1 MADPT
6 RTNAIYSRIGQKG
19 VRDGGADWPG
29 SALGQLLLALDRT
42 MVTLV
47 EAPRGLDMPVGSVA
61 LVDADD
67 VRLGLAVGAGS
78 ADLFFLLGVSDAEA
92 VALDRAAG
100 RRRRKG
106 SRRPSSSRTRRRPRS
121 SRPSRS
127 ARAVV
132 AVEPRAR
139 WELLYKLVNHAFE
152 HHGDR
157 GDPLYDSGTDL
168 FGLAQSIADRTHGMI
183 SIEDDQSHVL
193 AYSASSDE
201 ADELRRLTILGRA
214 GPPEHLEWIGQW
226 GIFDALRASGDV
238 VRVAERPEL
247 GLRPRLAVGIHL
259 PPTDARRPTRFRRN
273 DLAAAGF
280 ARRWPTT
287 SRTCC
292 AAARCWRPGSCRGWR
307 PRRRRTRCRCRNCS
321 GSAEDAAD
329 VDAIAR
335 ELGITADGRAA
346 LVGFRGVGTAVP
358 ADVIALS
365 ASAFRAD
372 AQVASTGERVYVL
385 LPKTGAPSSVTS
397 WVRGVVAALRRE
409 LGLTLRAV
417 IAAPLAGLA
426 GAAAARA
433 EVDRVFDSAERHPGA
448 IGQVTSLDEARTTVL
463 LDEIVAHV
471 AGQQRLVDPRVREL
485 REQDP
490 MLADTLG
497 AYLDGFGDIAAVA
510 QRLHVH
516 PNTVRY
522 RVRRIEK
529 LLSTSLDDPDDRLV
543 LALGL
548 RATESGS
555 ERQRAR
561 RQLVERSMASSPSAS
576 RPRSGPRSAR

>member
-1 MADPT
+1 MAVQT
-6 RTNAIYSRIGQKG
+6 SGLG
-19 VRDGGADWPG
+19 
-29 SALGQLLLALDRT
+29 LGQLLLALDRT
-42 MVTLV
+42 MVSLV
-47 EAPRGLDMPVGSVA
+47 EAPRGLDIPVDSVA

-67 VRLGLAVGAGS
+67 VRLGLAVGPGS

-92 VALDRAAG
+92 VRWIAQQPGGVPAAIFVKEPSPAAVKRAAALG
-100 RRRRKG
+100 I
-106 SRRPSSSRTRRRPRS
+106 
-121 SRPSRS
+121 
-127 ARAVV
+127 AVV

-139 WELLYKLVNHAFE
+139 WELLYRLVNHAFE

-157 GDPLYDSGTDL
+157 GDPRYDSGTDL

-183 SIEDDQSHVL
+183 SIEDEASHVL

-226 GIFDALRASGDV
+226 GIFDALRSSADV

-247 GLRPRLAVGIHL
+247 GLRPRLAAGIHL
-259 PPTDARRPTRFRRN
+259 PHVPKGGSGFAGTIWLQQGSVPLADDVEEILRGGAVLAARIMSR
-273 DLAAAGF
+273 LAAAPSTHTVRVQELLGL
-280 ARRWPTT
+280 R
-287 SRTCC
+287 
-292 AAARCWRPGSCRGWR
+292 AAAAATSGLRAAAAATSGLRAAASTAGAPEIPGISEI
-307 PRRRRTRCRCRNCS
+307 S
-321 GSAEDAAD
+321 
-329 VDAIAR
+329 AIAR
-335 ELGITADGRAA
+335 ELGITVDGRAA
-346 LVGFRGVGTAVP
+346 LIGFAGVDASVP

-372 AQVASTGERVYVL
+372 AQVASAGERVYVL
-385 LPKTGAPSSVTS
+385 LPKTSGSSSVTS

-409 LGLTLRAV
+409 LGVSLRAV
-417 IAAPLAGLA
+417 IATPLTGLA
-426 GAAAARA
+426 GAAATRA

-448 IGQVTSLDEARTTVL
+448 IGQVSSLDEARSTVL
-463 LDEIVAHV
+463 LDEIVSQV
-471 AGQQRLVDPRVREL
+471 AGQPRLIDPRVRQL
-485 REQDP
+485 READP
-490 MLADTLG
+490 MLADTLQ

-548 RATESGS
+548 RAM
-555 ERQRAR
+555 R
-561 RQLVERSMASSPSAS
+561 R
-576 RPRSGPRSAR
+576 

>member
-1 MADPT
+1 MLQGSPHFDTQPMANPT
-6 RTNAIYSRIGQKG
+6 MQSDSYSRIGQRSVAMAVQPAG
-19 VRDGGADWPG
+19 LG
-29 SALGQLLLALDRT
+29 LGQLLLALDRT

-67 VRLGLAVGAGS
+67 VRLGLAVGPGS
-78 ADLFFLLGVSDAEA
+78 ADLFFLLGMSDAEA
-92 VALDRAAG
+92 VRSIEQQLGGTGRVPAAIFVKEPSEAAVKRAVALG
-100 RRRRKG
+100 
-106 SRRPSSSRTRRRPRS
+106 T
-121 SRPSRS
+121 
-127 ARAVV
+127 AVV

-157 GDPLYDSGTDL
+157 GDPLYASGTDL
-168 FGLAQSIADRTHGMI
+168 FGLAQSIADRTRGMI
-183 SIEDDQSHVL
+183 SIEDADSHVL

-226 GIFDALRASGDV
+226 GIFDALRASTDV

-247 GLRPRLAVGIHL
+247 GLRPRLAAGIHL
-259 PPTDARRPTRFRRN
+259 SSNDARRRPAFAGTIWLQQGSAPLADDVEDILRGGAVLAARIMSR
-273 DLAAAGF
+273 LAAA
-280 ARRWPTT
+280 PTT
-287 SRTCC
+287 HTVRVQELL
-292 AAARCWRPGSCRGWR
+292 GLG
-307 PRRRRTRCRCRNCS
+307 
-321 GSAEDAAD
+321 
-329 VDAIAR
+329 VDDTDIGAIAR
-335 ELGITADGRAA
+335 ELGITADGRVA
-346 LVGFRGVGTAVP
+346 LIGFRSMDAPVP

-372 AQVASTGERVYVL
+372 AQVASTGDRVYVL
-385 LPKTGAPSSVTS
+385 LPKTGAASSVTS

-417 IAAPLAGLA
+417 IAAPVTGFA

-433 EVDRVFDSAERHPGA
+433 DVDRVFDSAERHPGA

-463 LDEIVAHV
+463 LDEIVSQV
-471 AGQQRLVDPRVREL
+471 AGQSRLVDPRVRRL
-485 REQDP
+485 REKDP
-490 MLADTLG
+490 MLADTLR

-529 LLSTSLDDPDDRLV
+529 LLSTSLADPDDRLV

-548 RATESGS
+548 RATEC
-555 ERQRAR
+555 
-561 RQLVERSMASSPSAS
+561 
-576 RPRSGPRSAR
+576 